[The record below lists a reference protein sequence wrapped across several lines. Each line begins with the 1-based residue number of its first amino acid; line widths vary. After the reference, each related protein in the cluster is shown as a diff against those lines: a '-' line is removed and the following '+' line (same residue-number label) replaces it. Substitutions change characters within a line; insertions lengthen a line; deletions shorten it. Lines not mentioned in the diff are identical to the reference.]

1 MAFVNKKTTTHQQ
14 KHIGASTV
22 PLVQSAMAKIILV
35 FLSLIFAIVA
45 AAEASSTQQPPS
57 PATKKSIDD
66 LTSATKKDIDD
77 LTLLFQEV
85 TDAINTATPP
95 AKKPEATRASSKHI
109 QTAESDVAK
118 AAKAGDEEKLAH
130 LILAYRMASAMV
142 IHAPPAERLKVME
155 DTFNSAAAPNPYEC
169 PNVDKAYCET
179 RSKVNKA
186 ILGVVAAASPEQ
198 KKLWDKDSTLPKSM
212 HTAMSTVNKAYADGD
227 DKEIARVL
235 AAYNKA
241 ADSVIAAP
249 PSDKLKVMEST
260 FKHAAASGA

>member
-1 MAFVNKKTTTHQQ
+1 
-14 KHIGASTV
+14 
-22 PLVQSAMAKIILV
+22 MAKILL
-35 FLSLIFAIVA
+35 FLSLTFAIVA
-45 AAEASSTQQPPS
+45 AEASTQPLS

-66 LTSATKKDIDD
+66 LT
-77 LTLLFQEV
+77 LLFQEV
-85 TDAINTATPP
+85 IDSINTATPP

-109 QTAESDVAK
+109 HTAELDVAK
-118 AAKAGDEEKLAH
+118 AAKAGDEKKLAH
-130 LILAYRMASAMV
+130 LILSYRMASTMV
-142 IHAPPAERLKVME
+142 IHAPPAEKLKVMK
-155 DTFNSAAAPNPYEC
+155 DTFNSAAAPNALEC
-169 PNVDKAYCET
+169 PNIDKAYCET
-179 RSKVNKA
+179 RSKLNTA

-198 KKLWDKDSTLPKSM
+198 KKLGDKDSTLPKSM
-212 HTAMSTVNKAYADGD
+212 HTAISTINKAYADGD

>member
-1 MAFVNKKTTTHQQ
+1 
-14 KHIGASTV
+14 
-22 PLVQSAMAKIILV
+22 MAKIILV

-45 AAEASSTQQPPS
+45 AAEASSTQQPLS

-95 AKKPEATRASSKHI
+95 AKKPEAT
-109 QTAESDVAK
+109 QSDVAK

-155 DTFNSAAAPNPYEC
+155 DTFNSAAAPNPYEY

-179 RSKVNKA
+179 RSKFNKA